1 MFDRISRLFKS
12 GKLDMQGVYN
22 AIAKGF
28 ISRDDFEIITGT
40 TADKYEKSL
49 QPEEPETENTEEEAA
64 DEQ

>member
-22 AIAKGF
+22 AIARGF
-28 ISRDDFEIITGT
+28 ITRDEFEIITGT
-40 TADKYEKSL
+40 TAEKYEKML
-49 QPEEPETENTEEEAA
+49 EPDENESVSTEEEAA

>member
-22 AIAKGF
+22 AIARGF
-28 ISRDDFEIITGT
+28 ITRDEFEIIVGT
-40 TADKYEKSL
+40 SAEKYEKML
-49 QPEEPETENTEEEAA
+49 EPDESESVNTEEEAA